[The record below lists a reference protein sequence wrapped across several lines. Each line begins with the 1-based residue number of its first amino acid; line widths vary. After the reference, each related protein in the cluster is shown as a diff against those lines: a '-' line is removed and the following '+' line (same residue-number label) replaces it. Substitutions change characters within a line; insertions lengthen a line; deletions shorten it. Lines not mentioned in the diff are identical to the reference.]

1 MVKDAIATGATIEE
15 AQQSAIR
22 SLNAPDDADVQFE
35 VLQFP
40 EKKKFGLFGGKQAE
54 VRAFYEAKEEKPKK
68 VAAVKKSSG
77 AKAKTQ
83 QKAEK
88 PANQKKEKAAA
99 PKKTAEE
106 KKGASPKKAE
116 KAAEK
121 PAEPR
126 EAVSMEEAPEQ
137 VKKAYAYLKTV
148 IEGLGIENYDID
160 VTKAGKEYFFEVS
173 SEDNYSLLIGRR
185 GETLDSIQ
193 YLTRLAANRG
203 KEDGKSVRISINV
216 GDYREKRER
225 TLKDIARKNGRRVR
239 KYGRNMTLNPM
250 NPSER
255 RIIHTT
261 IAEMEGLQSYSIGS
275 DADRRVVIA
284 LAEGVE
290 PLQPRNNGGRG
301 RNDRGRGG
309 RGNDRGGR
317 GRNDRGGRGGNGGR
331 GRAAS
336 DAPAAP
342 ARAPRSDSEGTRY
355 GIIAPKFDAEEI
367 KAKAKAEQAAAEAE
381 NAAAEAVEAVE
392 AADAAVAVEAPVEEA
407 AAVEAP
413 VVEAAAEAAAPVLS
427 DAEPENF
434 EVLYDAPA
442 SEAEASA
449 EAPVEE

>member
-68 VAAVKKSSG
+68 VATVKKSSG
-77 AKAKTQ
+77 AKAKAQ

-106 KKGASPKKAE
+106 KKGTSPKKAE

-317 GRNDRGGRGGNGGR
+317 GRNDRGGRGNGGNR
-331 GRAAS
+331 GRSAAS

-381 NAAAEAVEAVE
+381 AVE
-392 AADAAVAVEAPVEEA
+392 AADAAVAVEAPVA
-407 AAVEAP
+407 
-413 VVEAAAEAAAPVLS
+413 EAAAEVAAPVLS

-442 SEAEASA
+442 AEAEAPA

>member
-54 VRAFYEAKEEKPKK
+54 VRAFYEAKEEKSKK
-68 VAAVKKSSG
+68 VATVKKSSG
-77 AKAKTQ
+77 NAKAKAQ

-99 PKKTAEE
+99 PKKEKAAEE
-106 KKGASPKKAE
+106 KKGTSPKKAE

-148 IEGLGIENYDID
+148 IEGLGIEKYDID

-275 DADRRVVIA
+275 DADRRVVIS

-290 PLQPRNNGGRG
+290 PLQPRNDRGGRG

-309 RGNDRGGR
+309 RGGNDRGR

-331 GRAAS
+331 GRSAAN

-367 KAKAKAEQAAAEAE
+367 KAKAKAEQAAAAEAEAE
-381 NAAAEAVEAVE
+381 NAAA
-392 AADAAVAVEAPVEEA
+392 
-407 AAVEAP
+407 
-413 VVEAAAEAAAPVLS
+413 AAEAQAPAAPVLS

-442 SEAEASA
+442 AEAEAPA

>member
-68 VAAVKKSSG
+68 VATVKKSSG
-77 AKAKTQ
+77 AKAKAQ

-106 KKGASPKKAE
+106 KKGTSPKKAE

-290 PLQPRNNGGRG
+290 PLQPRNDRGGRG

-331 GRAAS
+331 GRSAAN

-381 NAAAEAVEAVE
+381 AVE
-392 AADAAVAVEAPVEEA
+392 AADAAVEA
-407 AAVEAP
+407 APAEVVADVAP
-413 VVEAAAEAAAPVLS
+413 AAEAQAPAAPVLS

-442 SEAEASA
+442 
-449 EAPVEE
+449 APTEE

>member
-1 MVKDAIATGATIEE
+1 MVKDAIAIGATIEE

-22 SLNAPDDADVQFE
+22 SLNAPEDADVQFE

-54 VRAFYEAKEEKPKK
+54 VRAFYEAKEEKPK

-77 AKAKTQ
+77 NAKAKAQ

-99 PKKTAEE
+99 PKKEKAAEE
-106 KKGASPKKAE
+106 KKGTSPKKAE

-148 IEGLGIENYDID
+148 IEGLGIENYEID

-261 IAEMEGLQSYSIGS
+261 IADMEGLQSYSIGS

-301 RNDRGRGG
+301 RNDRGGRGG
-309 RGNDRGGR
+309 RGGNDRGR
-317 GRNDRGGRGGNGGR
+317 GRNDRGGRGNGGNR
-331 GRAAS
+331 GRSAAS

-342 ARAPRSDSEGTRY
+342 ARAPRSDSEGSRY
-355 GIIAPKFDAEEI
+355 GIIAPKFNAEEI
-367 KAKAKAEQAAAEAE
+367 KAKAKAEHAAAAEAEAE
-381 NAAAEAVEAVE
+381 NAAAEAAVE
-392 AADAAVAVEAPVEEA
+392 ATPAAEVAAP
-407 AAVEAP
+407 
-413 VVEAAAEAAAPVLS
+413 AAEAQAPAAPVLS

-442 SEAEASA
+442 
-449 EAPVEE
+449 EAPTEE

>member
-1 MVKDAIATGATIEE
+1 MVKDAIAIGATIEE

-22 SLNAPDDADVQFE
+22 SLNAPEDADVQFE

-54 VRAFYEAKEEKPKK
+54 VRAFYEAKEEKPK

-77 AKAKTQ
+77 NAKAKAQ

-99 PKKTAEE
+99 PKKEKAAEE
-106 KKGASPKKAE
+106 KKGTSPKKAE

-148 IEGLGIENYDID
+148 IEGLGIENYEID
-160 VTKAGKEYFFEVS
+160 VTKAGKEYYFEVS

-317 GRNDRGGRGGNGGR
+317 GRNDRGGRGGNNNR
-331 GRAAS
+331 GRSAAS
-336 DAPAAP
+336 DTPAAP
-342 ARAPRSDSEGTRY
+342 ARAPRSDSEGSRY
-355 GIIAPKFDAEEI
+355 GIIAPKFNAEEI
-367 KAKAKAEQAAAEAE
+367 KAKAKAEHAAAAEAEAE
-381 NAAAEAVEAVE
+381 NAAAVAE
-392 AADAAVAVEAPVEEA
+392 AAPAAAEA
-407 AAVEAP
+407 APAAAEAP
-413 VVEAAAEAAAPVLS
+413 VVEAAPAAEAQSPAAPILS

-442 SEAEASA
+442 
-449 EAPVEE
+449 EAPTEE

>member
-22 SLNAPDDADVQFE
+22 SLNAPEDADVQFE

-54 VRAFYEAKEEKPKK
+54 VRAFYEAKEEKPK

-77 AKAKTQ
+77 NAKAKAQ

-106 KKGASPKKAE
+106 KKGTSPKKAE

-126 EAVSMEEAPEQ
+126 EAVSVEEAPEQ

-148 IEGLGIENYDID
+148 IEGLGIENYEID

-290 PLQPRNNGGRG
+290 PLQPRN
-301 RNDRGRGG
+301 DR
-309 RGNDRGGR
+309 GR
-317 GRNDRGGRGGNGGR
+317 GRNDRGGRGGRGGNDRGRGRNDRGGR
-331 GRAAS
+331 GNGGNRGRSAAS

-342 ARAPRSDSEGTRY
+342 ARAPRSDSEGSRY
-355 GIIAPKFDAEEI
+355 GIIAPKFNAEEI
-367 KAKAKAEQAAAEAE
+367 KAKAKAEHAAAAEEAKAAEAE
-381 NAAAEAVEAVE
+381 NAVAAES
-392 AADAAVAVEAPVEEA
+392 AVEAPA
-407 AAVEAP
+407 AAEVAAPAVEAP
-413 VVEAAAEAAAPVLS
+413 AAPAVEAPAAPVLS

-442 SEAEASA
+442 
-449 EAPVEE
+449 EAPTEE

>member
-68 VAAVKKSSG
+68 VATVKKSSG
-77 AKAKTQ
+77 AKAKAQ

-106 KKGASPKKAE
+106 KKGTSPKKAE

-275 DADRRVVIA
+275 DSDRRVVIA

-317 GRNDRGGRGGNGGR
+317 GRNDRGGRGNGGNR
-331 GRAAS
+331 GRSAAS

-381 NAAAEAVEAVE
+381 AVE
-392 AADAAVAVEAPVEEA
+392 
-407 AAVEAP
+407 
-413 VVEAAAEAAAPVLS
+413 APVLS

-442 SEAEASA
+442 AEAEAPA

>member
-68 VAAVKKSSG
+68 VATVKKSSG
-77 AKAKTQ
+77 AKAKAQ

-106 KKGASPKKAE
+106 KKGTSPKKAE

-317 GRNDRGGRGGNGGR
+317 GRNDRGGRGNGGNR
-331 GRAAS
+331 GRSAAS

-381 NAAAEAVEAVE
+381 AVE
-392 AADAAVAVEAPVEEA
+392 AADAAVAVEAPVA
-407 AAVEAP
+407 
-413 VVEAAAEAAAPVLS
+413 EAAAEVAAPVLS

-442 SEAEASA
+442 
-449 EAPVEE
+449 APTEE

>member
-68 VAAVKKSSG
+68 VATVKKSSG
-77 AKAKTQ
+77 AKAKAQ

-106 KKGASPKKAE
+106 KKGTSPKKAE

-290 PLQPRNNGGRG
+290 PLQPRNDRGRG

-317 GRNDRGGRGGNGGR
+317 GRNDRGGRGNGGNR
-331 GRAAS
+331 GRSAAS

-381 NAAAEAVEAVE
+381 AVE
-392 AADAAVAVEAPVEEA
+392 
-407 AAVEAP
+407 
-413 VVEAAAEAAAPVLS
+413 APVLS

-442 SEAEASA
+442 AEAEAPA

>member
-68 VAAVKKSSG
+68 VATVKKSSG
-77 AKAKTQ
+77 AKAKAQ

-106 KKGASPKKAE
+106 KKGTSPKKAE

-148 IEGLGIENYDID
+148 IEGLGIENYEID

-317 GRNDRGGRGGNGGR
+317 GRNDRGGRGNGGNR
-331 GRAAS
+331 GRSAAS

-381 NAAAEAVEAVE
+381 AVE
-392 AADAAVAVEAPVEEA
+392 AADAAVAVEAPVA
-407 AAVEAP
+407 
-413 VVEAAAEAAAPVLS
+413 EAAAEVAAPVLS

-442 SEAEASA
+442 AEAEAPA

>member
-68 VAAVKKSSG
+68 VATVKKSSG
-77 AKAKTQ
+77 AKAKAQ

-301 RNDRGRGG
+301 RNDRGG
-309 RGNDRGGR
+309 RGRNDRNGR
-317 GRNDRGGRGGNGGR
+317 GRNDRGGRNGGNNR
-331 GRAAS
+331 GRSAAS

-381 NAAAEAVEAVE
+381 AVK
-392 AADAAVAVEAPVEEA
+392 AADAAVEA
-407 AAVEAP
+407 APAEVVADVAPATEAQAPAVS
-413 VVEAAAEAAAPVLS
+413 VLS
-427 DAEPENF
+427 DAEPKNF

-442 SEAEASA
+442 
-449 EAPVEE
+449 EAPTEE

>member
-68 VAAVKKSSG
+68 VATVKKSSG
-77 AKAKTQ
+77 AKAKAQ

-106 KKGASPKKAE
+106 KKGTSPKKAE

-317 GRNDRGGRGGNGGR
+317 GRNDRGGRGNGGNR
-331 GRAAS
+331 GRSAAS
-336 DAPAAP
+336 NAPAAP

-381 NAAAEAVEAVE
+381 
-392 AADAAVAVEAPVEEA
+392 AVEAPVA
-407 AAVEAP
+407 
-413 VVEAAAEAAAPVLS
+413 EAAAEVAAPVLS

-442 SEAEASA
+442 
-449 EAPVEE
+449 APTEE

>member
-1 MVKDAIATGATIEE
+1 MVKDAIAIGATIEE

-22 SLNAPDDADVQFE
+22 SLNAPEDADVQFE

-54 VRAFYEAKEEKPKK
+54 VRAFYEAKEEKPK

-77 AKAKTQ
+77 NAKAKAQ

-99 PKKTAEE
+99 PKKEKAAEE
-106 KKGASPKKAE
+106 KKGTSPKKAE

-148 IEGLGIENYDID
+148 IEGLGIENYEID

-301 RNDRGRGG
+301 RNDRGG
-309 RGNDRGGR
+309 RGNGGNR
-317 GRNDRGGRGGNGGR
+317 GRS
-331 GRAAS
+331 AAS
-336 DAPAAP
+336 EAPAAP
-342 ARAPRSDSEGTRY
+342 ARAPRSDSEGSRY
-355 GIIAPKFDAEEI
+355 GIIAPKFNAEEI
-367 KAKAKAEQAAAEAE
+367 KAKAKAEHAAAAEAEAE
-381 NAAAEAVEAVE
+381 NAAAVAE
-392 AADAAVAVEAPVEEA
+392 AAPA
-407 AAVEAP
+407 AAEAP
-413 VVEAAAEAAAPVLS
+413 VVEAAPAAEAQAPAAPSSPTPSPRTSKSSPTLRPKHLS
-427 DAEPENF
+427 RSKHRSCS
-434 EVLYDAPA
+434 LR
-442 SEAEASA
+442 
-449 EAPVEE
+449 

>member
-1 MVKDAIATGATIEE
+1 MVKDAIAIGATIEE

-22 SLNAPDDADVQFE
+22 SLNAPEDADVQFE

-54 VRAFYEAKEEKPKK
+54 VRAFYEAKEEKPK

-77 AKAKTQ
+77 NAKAKAQ

-99 PKKTAEE
+99 PKKEKAAEE
-106 KKGASPKKAE
+106 KKGTSPKKAE

-148 IEGLGIENYDID
+148 IEGLGIENYEID

-309 RGNDRGGR
+309 RGGNDRGR
-317 GRNDRGGRGGNGGR
+317 GRNDRGGRGGNNNR
-331 GRAAS
+331 GRSAAS
-336 DAPAAP
+336 DTPAAP
-342 ARAPRSDSEGTRY
+342 ARAPRSDSEGSRY
-355 GIIAPKFDAEEI
+355 GIIAPKFNAEEI
-367 KAKAKAEQAAAEAE
+367 NAKAKAEHAAAAEAEAE
-381 NAAAEAVEAVE
+381 NAAAVAE
-392 AADAAVAVEAPVEEA
+392 AAPA
-407 AAVEAP
+407 AAEAP
-413 VVEAAAEAAAPVLS
+413 VVEAAPAAEAQSPAAPILS

-442 SEAEASA
+442 
-449 EAPVEE
+449 EAPTEE

>member
-68 VAAVKKSSG
+68 VATVKKSSG
-77 AKAKTQ
+77 AKAKAQ

-106 KKGASPKKAE
+106 KKGTSPKKAE

-148 IEGLGIENYDID
+148 IEGLGIEKYDID
-160 VTKAGKEYFFEVS
+160 VTKEGKEYFFEVS

-317 GRNDRGGRGGNGGR
+317 GRNDRGGRGNGGNR
-331 GRAAS
+331 GRSAAS

-381 NAAAEAVEAVE
+381 AVE
-392 AADAAVAVEAPVEEA
+392 
-407 AAVEAP
+407 
-413 VVEAAAEAAAPVLS
+413 APVLS

-442 SEAEASA
+442 AEAEAPA

>member
-22 SLNAPDDADVQFE
+22 SLNAPEDADVQFE

-54 VRAFYEAKEEKPKK
+54 VRAFYEAKEEKPK

-77 AKAKTQ
+77 NAKAKAQ

-106 KKGASPKKAE
+106 KKGTSPKKAE

-126 EAVSMEEAPEQ
+126 EAVSVEEAPEQ

-290 PLQPRNNGGRG
+290 PLQPRN
-301 RNDRGRGG
+301 DR
-309 RGNDRGGR
+309 GR
-317 GRNDRGGRGGNGGR
+317 GRNDRGGRGGRGGNDRGRGRNDRGGR
-331 GRAAS
+331 GNGGNRGRSAAS

-342 ARAPRSDSEGTRY
+342 ARAPRSDSEGSRY
-355 GIIAPKFDAEEI
+355 GIIAPKFNAEEI
-367 KAKAKAEQAAAEAE
+367 KAKAKAEHAAAAEEAKAAEAE
-381 NAAAEAVEAVE
+381 NAVAAES
-392 AADAAVAVEAPVEEA
+392 AVEAPA
-407 AAVEAP
+407 AAEVAAPAVEAP
-413 VVEAAAEAAAPVLS
+413 AAPAVEAPAAPVLS

-442 SEAEASA
+442 
-449 EAPVEE
+449 EAPTEE

>member
-68 VAAVKKSSG
+68 VATVKKSSG
-77 AKAKTQ
+77 AKAKAQ

-106 KKGASPKKAE
+106 KKGTSPKKAE

-309 RGNDRGGR
+309 RGGNDRGR
-317 GRNDRGGRGGNGGR
+317 GRNDRGGRGGNNNR
-331 GRAAS
+331 GRSAAS
-336 DAPAAP
+336 DTPAAP
-342 ARAPRSDSEGTRY
+342 ARAPRSDSEGSRY
-355 GIIAPKFDAEEI
+355 GIIAPKFNAEEI
-367 KAKAKAEQAAAEAE
+367 KAKAKAEHAAAAEAEAE
-381 NAAAEAVEAVE
+381 NAAAVAE
-392 AADAAVAVEAPVEEA
+392 AAPA
-407 AAVEAP
+407 AAEAP
-413 VVEAAAEAAAPVLS
+413 VVEAAPAAEAQAPAAPVLS

-434 EVLYDAPA
+434 EVLYDA
-442 SEAEASA
+442 SA
-449 EAPVEE
+449 EAPTEE

>member
-68 VAAVKKSSG
+68 VATVKKSSG
-77 AKAKTQ
+77 NAKAKAQ

-99 PKKTAEE
+99 PKKEKAAEE
-106 KKGASPKKAE
+106 KKGTSPKKAE

-148 IEGLGIENYDID
+148 IEGLGIEKYDID

-275 DADRRVVIA
+275 DADRRVVIS

-331 GRAAS
+331 GRSAAN

-367 KAKAKAEQAAAEAE
+367 KAKAKAEQAAAAEAEAE
-381 NAAAEAVEAVE
+381 NAAA
-392 AADAAVAVEAPVEEA
+392 
-407 AAVEAP
+407 
-413 VVEAAAEAAAPVLS
+413 AAEAQAPAAPVLS

-442 SEAEASA
+442 
-449 EAPVEE
+449 EAPTEE

>member
-1 MVKDAIATGATIEE
+1 MVKDAIAIGATIEE

-22 SLNAPDDADVQFE
+22 SLNAPEDADVQFE

-54 VRAFYEAKEEKPKK
+54 VRAFYEAKEEKPK

-77 AKAKTQ
+77 NAKAKAQ

-99 PKKTAEE
+99 PKKEKAAEE
-106 KKGASPKKAE
+106 KKGTSPKKAE

-148 IEGLGIENYDID
+148 IEGLGIENYEID

-309 RGNDRGGR
+309 RGGNDRGR
-317 GRNDRGGRGGNGGR
+317 GRNDRGGRGGNNNR
-331 GRAAS
+331 GRSAAS
-336 DAPAAP
+336 DTPAAP
-342 ARAPRSDSEGTRY
+342 ARAPRSDSEGSRY
-355 GIIAPKFDAEEI
+355 GIIAPKFNAEEI
-367 KAKAKAEQAAAEAE
+367 KAKAKAEHAAAAEAEAE
-381 NAAAEAVEAVE
+381 NAAAVAE
-392 AADAAVAVEAPVEEA
+392 AAPA
-407 AAVEAP
+407 AAEAP
-413 VVEAAAEAAAPVLS
+413 VVEAAPAAEAQAPAAPSSPTPSPRTSKSSTSLRPKLLS
-427 DAEPENF
+427 KSKHQNS
-434 EVLYDAPA
+434 L
-442 SEAEASA
+442 
-449 EAPVEE
+449 EE

>member
-77 AKAKTQ
+77 AKAKAQ

-290 PLQPRNNGGRG
+290 PLQPRNDRGRG

-317 GRNDRGGRGGNGGR
+317 GRNDRGGRGNGGR
-331 GRAAS
+331 DRSAAS

-381 NAAAEAVEAVE
+381 VVEAT
-392 AADAAVAVEAPVEEA
+392 D

-413 VVEAAAEAAAPVLS
+413 VVEAAAEVAAPAVEAPVLS

-442 SEAEASA
+442 AEAEAPA

>member
-1 MVKDAIATGATIEE
+1 MVKDAIAIGATIEE

-22 SLNAPDDADVQFE
+22 SLNAPEDADVQFE

-54 VRAFYEAKEEKPKK
+54 VRAFYEAKEEKPK

-77 AKAKTQ
+77 NAKAKAQ

-99 PKKTAEE
+99 PKKEKAAEE
-106 KKGASPKKAE
+106 KKGTSPKKAE

-148 IEGLGIENYDID
+148 IEGLGIENYEID

-309 RGNDRGGR
+309 RGGNDRGR
-317 GRNDRGGRGGNGGR
+317 GRNDRGGRGNGGNR
-331 GRAAS
+331 GRSAAS
-336 DAPAAP
+336 EAPAAP
-342 ARAPRSDSEGTRY
+342 ARAPRSDSEGSRY
-355 GIIAPKFDAEEI
+355 GIIAPKFNAEEI
-367 KAKAKAEQAAAEAE
+367 KAKAKAEHAAAAEAEAE
-381 NAAAEAVEAVE
+381 NAAAEAAVE
-392 AADAAVAVEAPVEEA
+392 ATPAAEVAAP
-407 AAVEAP
+407 
-413 VVEAAAEAAAPVLS
+413 AAEAQAPAAPVLS

-442 SEAEASA
+442 
-449 EAPVEE
+449 EAPTEE